1 MRATRKPGA
10 QRHKKSRRAPAA
22 VTTAPSTLTAT
33 AETATPMTAPPTADS
48 TSWTAA
54 ARAGGAEDQ
63 RLLARLAQRQ
73 RALSQVAGVLGQ
85 LQATSTAE
93 QRASTE
99 AQKEAEDATRRA
111 ERDATLRAAAE
122 QKADRVW
129 SAAEAQAIDIPNNN
143 ISTDVTAFDEANI
156 ITTNNFNSLFF

>member
-10 QRHKKSRRAPAA
+10 QRHKKRAGRAA
-22 VTTAPSTLTAT
+22 VQAAPSTLTAT
-33 AETATPMTAPPTADS
+33 TEATTATPMTAPPTADS

-93 QRASTE
+93 QLSLIHISE
-99 AQKEAEDATRRA
+99 PTR
-111 ERDATLRAAAE
+111 
-122 QKADRVW
+122 
-129 SAAEAQAIDIPNNN
+129 PY
-143 ISTDVTAFDEANI
+143 
-156 ITTNNFNSLFF
+156 